1 MREPRR
7 QFALLGSSGF
17 VGMTIA
23 SHLRRQKIDF
33 ESVRIRPWFTSRS
46 LALDGGMPDRQLRQA
61 VDGKHVVIA
70 VAAGVDGQRMSDEDQ
85 WLNEHGRPALA
96 QMCEEGGAA
105 SITMIGSCFEFGP
118 RDRFE
123 LIQSGETEYPSD
135 VYSSTLLA
143 GCRSFLAAE
152 GAIPRK
158 YLRLFQLFGKGERSS
173 RLFPSVC
180 DALRSGI
187 GVDLRTPNAIRD
199 FCLVDDVANAV
210 TAIAQSDEHVGK
222 MNICS
227 GQGMSVREFAEL
239 CADAFAIA
247 PEKRKSM
254 LRFGSSRHPYPFL
267 VGEPYDDACKTTPV
281 DMHSLS
287 EALA

>member
-1 MREPRR
+1 MREPTR
-7 QFALLGSSGF
+7 QFALLGSTGF
-17 VGMTIA
+17 VGMSVA
-23 SHLRRQKIDF
+23 RHLRQHRVDF
-33 ESVRIRPWFTSRS
+33 ESVPIRPWFTSRS
-46 LALDGGMPDRQLRQA
+46 IAPDGGMPLLRLRQA

-96 QMCEEGGAA
+96 QLCEEGGAA

-118 RDRFE
+118 RDRFA

-143 GCRSFLAAE
+143 GCRKFLAAQ
-152 GAIPRK
+152 GSVPRK
-158 YLRLFQLFGKGERSS
+158 YLRLFQLFGKGERGS

-180 DALRSGI
+180 NALRSGI
-187 GVDLRTPNAIRD
+187 GVELRTPNAIRD
-199 FCLVDDVANAV
+199 FCLVDDVASVV
-210 TAIAQSDEHVGK
+210 TVIAQSDEHVGK

-227 GQGMSVREFAEL
+227 GHGMSVREFAEL

-247 PEKRKSM
+247 PDKRKSM
-254 LRFGSSRHPYPFL
+254 LRFGPSRHPYPFL
-267 VGEPYDDACKTTPV
+267 VGEPYDDACKTTPI

-287 EALA
+287 KALA